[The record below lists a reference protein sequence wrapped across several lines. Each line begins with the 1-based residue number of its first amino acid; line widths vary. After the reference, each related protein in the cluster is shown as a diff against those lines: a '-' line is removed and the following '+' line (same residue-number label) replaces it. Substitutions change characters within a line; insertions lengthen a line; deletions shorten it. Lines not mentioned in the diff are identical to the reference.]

1 MNSINNTKL
10 RLVGIA
16 SGIDTDTVV
25 QQLMFAE
32 KQPLYKLQR
41 QRQLAEWKQEAYR
54 EFTNAL
60 RSFKEQF
67 FDIAKRTS
75 YLLSETAFKTF
86 KVSSSADEYV
96 TARGTISAQNGSH
109 TVKVVNLA
117 TAYRVTGEKGVSK
130 AISGDLADGINLSEL
145 NGKTIKVTL
154 DGVEKELKLEDFSG
168 LDGEND
174 FEKLEKGL
182 QNLLNDAF
190 GSGKVAV
197 SADDVNKTISL
208 TTEEGS
214 TRLTLSSGS
223 NNDGLSYLGITSGAS
238 NRIAL
243 SNTLGELS
251 GKLKNSL
258 DITDGKISFEINGKT
273 FTFSEDDTLKKVV
286 NTINN
291 DAEVNVALSY
301 DEIQDRFIM
310 TSKQTGA
317 GQNISFQGQFFE
329 ALGIQ
334 DINPGQNPDDSEA
347 GIYEGQD
354 AEVYIDG
361 IKIVRSTNTFT
372 VNGVEYTL
380 KKMHEEGISETT
392 ITVEQD
398 IDTVFNSIKSFVD
411 EYNKLVDMFNT
422 KLTEKYDRNYMPL
435 TDDEKDEMTEEEI
448 KKWEDKA
455 KTGLLRNDS
464 ILQQIQQSM
473 RTALM
478 DTVEGV
484 GISLSSIGIS
494 SSSYL
499 DKGRLKIDEDK
510 LKQALRERPD
520 EVKELFIKTS
530 DTVPHYDRDLTSGQ
544 RKIRY
549 KEVGVFYRISDI
561 LNDYIST
568 IRDKNGNKGILLEK
582 AGMEGD
588 LSQFDSSLSKEI
600 SLYDERISEMYVKLA
615 EKEESYYR
623 KFTELEKYMSQ
634 MNSQMNWLLSQLG
647 SFQYG

>member
-1 MNSINNTKL
+1 VNSINNTKL

-392 ITVEQD
+392 ITVDQD

-448 KKWEDKA
+448 KKWEEKA

-530 DTVPHYDRDLTSGQ
+530 DTVPHYDRDLISGQ

-634 MNSQMNWLLSQLG
+634 MNSQMNWLLSQLC